1 MKMFTLVGKFALFL
15 AAMALLTGVSFFVV
29 GAYVMS
35 WPILRV
41 SPRSRRMQA
50 LMGLAIAAV
59 TAARAYG
66 LEDRLTEAATG
77 DTEDTENAE
86 GGD

>member
-1 MKMFTLVGKFALFL
+1 MRLLTLVGKFALFL

-29 GAYVMS
+29 GAYLMS
-35 WPILRV
+35 WPIMRV
-41 SPRSRRMQA
+41 SARGRRMQA
-50 LMGLAIAAV
+50 IMGLGVAVV

-66 LEDRLTEAATG
+66 LEDKFTETATG
-77 DTEDTENAE
+77 DTEATETTE